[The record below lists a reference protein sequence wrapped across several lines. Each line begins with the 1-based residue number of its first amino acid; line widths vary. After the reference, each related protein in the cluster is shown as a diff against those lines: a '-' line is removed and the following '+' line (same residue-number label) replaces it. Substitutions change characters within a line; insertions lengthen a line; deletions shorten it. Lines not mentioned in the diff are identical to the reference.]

1 MGPKATIWHLPLA
14 LTICAQI
21 AVLLCCL
28 AGAPAACMQDPDG
41 DPQISQILERVPS
54 ELPHAASD
62 RWAKLFDEDGL
73 LVQSEVPP
81 SVLPYLKLSNVAYNQ
96 RDFPAALEA
105 LFGALNEAPDF
116 PPALLEM
123 GTVYFRLRRYGDSAE
138 VLERFCLHAPTQ
150 VMRTQALAHCYYSLG
165 SYEKAR
171 AHYEVVLEGVPE
183 SVEALRGLALCYH
196 RIGINEKALELL
208 DKVLELRPEHAEAVT
223 WKAQI
228 LFEEDRVEEALA
240 VAENATKIDPFTPRP
255 WYLLSQILFD
265 LGQEERAEQIREHWR
280 QLDALT
286 QDVRAVQAQLLYRPS
301 EYGLYVRLAELLSQ
315 VGDLDGTRDALVAAT
330 SLAPAEISQ
339 VELYKFSIDLLLS
352 LDDVEGARVLAN
364 EMEEACPEDAE
375 AWNFLR
381 LFYGKTKDTERYIQA
396 SEKYFRLAGK

>member
-1 MGPKATIWHLPLA
+1 MGPKAMIRHRPLV
-14 LTICAQI
+14 LTIFAQV
-21 AVLLCCL
+21 ALLYCL
-28 AGAPAACMQDPDG
+28 GGAPACDTQVSEANS
-41 DPQISQILERVPS
+41 QISEILNRVPS
-54 ELPHAASD
+54 ELPHAAAD
-62 RWAKLFDEDGL
+62 RWSNLFDENGM

-81 SVLPYLKLSNVAYNQ
+81 SVLPFLKLSNVAYNQ
-96 RDFPAALEA
+96 RDYPAALEA
-105 LFGALNEAPDF
+105 LFGALTEAPDF

-150 VMRTQALAHCYYSLG
+150 IMRTQALAHCYYSLG

-171 AHYEVVLEGVPE
+171 AHYEIVLEGVPG

-196 RIGINEKALELL
+196 RIGINKKALELL
-208 DKVLELRPEHAEAVT
+208 DEVLGLRPDHAEAVA

-228 LFEEDRVEEALA
+228 LFEEERVEEALI
-240 VAENATKIDPFTPRP
+240 VAEEATKIDPFTPRP

-265 LGQEERAEQIREHWR
+265 LGQEERAEQTREHWR
-280 QLDALT
+280 KLDALT
-286 QDVRAVQAQLLYRPS
+286 QDVRAVQAQLLYRPG
-301 EYGLYVRLAELLSQ
+301 EYPLYVRLAELLSQ
-315 VGDLDGTRDALVAAT
+315 VGDLDGTRDALAAAT
-330 SLAPAEISQ
+330 ALAPADISQ

-352 LDDVEGARVLAN
+352 LEDGEGARVLAN

-375 AWNFLR
+375 AWNYLR
-381 LFYGKTKDTERYIQA
+381 LFYGKTKDTERYIYA